1 MIQDMK
7 TKLTRLFTVALLIM
21 VSMGAMAD
29 VKVLFGEKGD
39 DKVKTDG
46 DKIEATYDGGT
57 IVVTQKVVDATKV
70 TVFLTVT
77 PNKGYTMQ
85 EKNVIEAYATAPAN
99 IGTTRAPLVSET
111 LTLDCEDFKDEYSTR
126 TYYVDVDPKLAL
138 WVKKAI
144 FSSGSKGGG
153 TRTDHSGVYYIK
165 NNNDA
170 TYYLCTSTVFYDG
183 NHYADSGEMPYLTT
197 AKTST
202 IGDDWDKDAVWRII
216 KAESGDNNYYVVHA
230 VDGKYLTLN
239 DDPSTYSDKNGNRLS
254 LHLQYFKD
262 EDKSLFNITKDNS
275 GWYNISPK
283 NKSTWSLNPA
293 GDNYDNRAGTV
304 NKTVNIT
311 GVGNN
316 KNVGGLIGLWQNSDA
331 KSKWQF
337 EQVDDKPICEA
348 PTIVNNGTISFS
360 CSTEGATVYYTIDN
374 TIPTTSS
381 SSGSVTG
388 DIEDIDVVWARAT
401 TQNSEPYYWSPLT
414 VYEIPQC
421 EKPTISIINGKLN
434 LSCATDGA
442 TIFYIINGS
451 EPTMEYDPNNKP
463 DVTEN
468 DIIKAVATKNGYHK
482 SKVASILPS
491 QTVHNTSEMNNMYAH
506 YVLASDFVVSSSV
519 GTEAEPFCGV
529 IDGGLNTFS
538 NFNKALVAYAN
549 GATIKN
555 VILDNVTIG
564 ENANGYAG
572 AICSEALGDTR
583 IYNCGVKSGT
593 ISGTN
598 AGSIVGKLD
607 GNSRVINCFSF
618 ATVSGGTWG
627 AGIVG
632 YNSFSSTKSDLRTMV
647 MNCMFYGEISSNSKL
662 SPIYG
667 GEKITNVSNLN
678 GYNYYRFDANYS
690 KNNEITDYNCALAA
704 EENYLTRFEFF
715 RNMLNSN
722 RELAAWYATGN
733 PSEGKGIGNACKM
746 AKWVLDPADKPYP
759 ILKSQDYYPSTI
771 NYEDAPTLGTIN
783 LTINESNTTLGGQ
796 TKPIGASI
804 NSTYPTTLTVYDKD
818 LAHKHFNYRTVR
830 LPYYNE
836 VGTGNCTKN
845 KVVTG
850 WKITGFS
857 GGTQGHFVKDV
868 LDYSGTTHRE
878 NEYPPYNFADR
889 YCTNK
894 DLYDG
899 PSANVGSDRVFSQ
912 GAYYD
917 VPEGVTGITI
927 EPYWGTAVY
936 LSDPTYDVAYPKGY
950 GDNNANAVFVSNM
963 GNRYIN
969 GNTASINDDNQTVY
983 TDYAS
988 AFTQVA
994 STGTVYDNAIVLV
1007 GNYHHYWGQNS
1018 PSTTKAFTI
1027 MSADL
1032 NNDCEP
1038 DYSFIVQHGTNR
1050 QDISAIRFDFINSPG
1065 LGMIQKVETDKAIP
1079 KHGIW
1084 RPKGWFEVTNTTLI
1098 QFTQFEY
1105 DGGGKPAGS
1114 PLILL
1119 GGLYDQ
1125 FVTSR
1130 YYAANSTEYIHLGSN
1145 VWMKEFCNG
1154 THTANTNT
1162 TRHIPISVTGG
1173 EFESF
1178 YLTGTFKPSVVSITD
1193 NAECYIS
1200 GGKFGDMAGAGQEQL
1215 KGDVTWLI
1223 DHADITNFYG
1233 GGIND
1238 QKPVL
1243 GHIYVEINNS
1253 QVGLYCGGP
1262 KFGNMQDNKKVTTKA
1277 KGSTFGNFYGAGYG
1291 GTSYFRYMTKDKTG
1305 EKDWDT
1311 WNADYTRKY
1320 VSGQGISTGYEC
1332 EFIPYSGGESG
1343 QADYVGRFY
1352 VLYASLSL
1360 AKTKNVESTLEDCHI
1375 TGSFY
1380 GGGKLGS
1387 VDGNIT
1393 STLKNCT
1400 DENVFGAGFSAS
1412 VEKVNVVPKGT
1423 MMKTNPAY
1431 NESVGV
1437 FTDGT
1442 YPDGVPYTWT
1452 QVASVS
1458 KDHEF
1463 DDTNHLIY
1471 TTTNLTTL
1479 GTVTGSVTLTIDGNT
1494 ILTDGKVMSVTKS
1507 VYGGGEESDVEG
1519 NTQVYITGG
1528 TITQNVFGGGKGEA
1542 DEFLCSKAMVGRNDD
1557 GRCEDPGSDTNKDK
1571 GTKVTISNGTVNGNV
1586 YGGGEVGRVE
1596 WNTQVTIGNTS
1607 GEGTPIINGNVF
1619 GAGKG
1624 KETHGYAA
1632 LVRGN
1637 SSVTIQ
1643 GNAKV
1648 RENVYGG
1655 GEQATVG
1662 RYWVKNIPTTLCE
1675 NDENET
1681 EIPTPP
1687 GDLPDEMPYKTRRGG
1702 KSTVIVQGSAQIG
1715 PDNGATE
1722 TAGHIFGA
1730 GKGVTPVYNNVPG
1743 NENRSKR
1750 MVTYDYDPDKPEAE
1764 RGPHSPEAQAAGKW
1778 EYYPDDHSFVWEYF
1792 VDDDDPTAANYKTGE
1807 AKYLEFLQTLALV
1820 TGTDV
1825 TINGA
1830 TVKGNVY
1837 GGSESGFVQDDT
1849 YVKIQG
1855 GTIGTA
1861 DSYGYVFGGGK
1872 GLVEF
1877 SEAGLVKGNATVAVS
1892 DGTIQRNVYGG
1903 GELGHVGTFTETA
1916 DGRYIKK
1923 KDQNGVDMNTGLC
1936 TVSITGGKI
1945 GPDNNSNQEIGN
1957 VFGAGKGKD
1966 DTFKCE
1972 KAMTMETSVSVG
1984 GGTVNGNVYGG
1995 GEVGRVEYDTE
2006 VTIGRKSNETAG
2018 SGTGKPIIN
2027 GSVFGAG
2034 RGVATHGYSALVRG
2048 NTRVDVEGAAGAMVK
2063 GDVFGGGEI
2072 ASVGRYGLNTENM
2085 PNILLGGGGCVVN
2098 VRGSVVI
2105 TGNVFGAG
2113 QGVDPSTFNA
2123 TGTDKTKLSRRMTVY
2138 TNSSEFKD
2146 DHTTETGTW
2155 ELYDGSVT
2163 PNIIWEYYQNEG
2175 AYSDYLQTLALA
2187 TAPNVTIDGNA
2198 KVKGSVFGG
2207 GELGLTKGSVTVT
2220 IQNGTIGTL
2229 DTSGNPVVGTGDV
2242 YGGGSLANT
2251 NTTHYVGL
2259 KNADESPKYAVEEV
2273 DGKTIKYIE
2282 TKEVHPTTIVRL
2294 IGGEV
2299 YGDAYGGG
2307 LGRLASDDVS
2317 AVEAV
2322 VVGDVL
2328 VDLNGTTTV
2337 ATDEDG
2343 RRTWT
2348 TNTGTTDPDMTGCIV
2363 RRVFGC
2369 NNINGTPQKNV
2380 TVHVYATQSRHTSKT
2395 TIGAKFVKD
2404 NVDLEKIK
2412 KNDVLET
2419 DEVYLT
2425 RLKAILADRLLFATA
2440 LSIDPATYQA
2450 ILDDEDSDAA
2460 AIKTAITGITGKI
2473 NEKTPEQINALKY
2486 DVEAVYGGGNEAAY
2500 VPETAYKPTVAPTG
2514 SKTQVIIEGCDYTC
2528 IETVYGGGNAAPV
2541 PETNVEIRSAYEIG
2555 YVFGGGNGKDNKSDG
2570 SENPGADIG
2579 QKSDGKPYGT
2589 GNANSTLEGGLIHEA
2604 YGGSN
2609 QKGVIKGS
2617 INQTTDPDAS
2627 ACELDLRKVVGAGK
2641 YADIDQDVN
2650 MILSCQPENKVN
2662 VLFAGADEA
2671 NVNGNITL
2679 TITNGNFG
2687 QVFGG
2692 NNLGGAVKGRI
2703 IVNVEETGCRP
2714 INIDELYLCGNNAAY
2729 SVYGYY
2735 QSDEVH
2741 LVTGKKIL
2749 KPRESSDDSHKPV
2762 KDYNRENDS
2771 WTVYS
2776 GEGGD
2781 TFTPYPDPVLNVISC
2796 THIGQVFG
2804 GGYGTGA
2811 FIYGN
2816 PTVNINMIQGEHYTN
2831 IASTA
2836 DNPNRLG
2843 EIGTVYGGG
2852 NAADVI
2858 GNTTVNIGMATTVT
2872 LTSVDDDT
2880 DTTNDEKHPS
2890 VLGAYITG
2898 NVFGGGNLAEVSG
2911 NTNVNICGTQNPVL
2925 DSQNNPVLDSQN
2937 KPTYTDTS
2945 VSHSG
2950 TFAVSI
2956 GNSVYGG
2963 GNAADIQGNTFV
2975 TMADGYVFNG
2985 IFGGGLAG
2993 SVGTFTR
3000 ETNVT
3005 DWGHDPDDSN
3015 HKGTCIGKPTTCTAG
3030 GTCYVVV
3037 SGGQIG
3043 PVEVATEGMNR
3054 KTNGHGDPVPQ
3065 GWVWGAGCGLV
3076 ENPSDDPDTHFKTYV
3091 NNTDVTI
3098 KGNAFI
3104 LESIIGGGE
3113 FGRVLGNTLV
3123 KIEGG
3128 QIGVGANKT
3137 ETVNG
3142 VVKPVAYTTDQ
3153 WTAAETAVRGG
3164 NASDINTI
3172 AAQMPACSHFPY
3184 GRNTGTEQN
3193 PHWVYDTYDPF
3204 ADEYKTAKGSDL
3216 YPGGSTDHASD
3227 GKTWIGCVFA
3237 GGSGYMPYKAK
3248 DATTEIITDYDWVS
3262 SAGWVEGDAE
3272 VRISGG
3278 HILTNVY
3285 GGNEYT
3291 DVKGKCKVTMT
3302 GGTIGVPRTLN
3313 QIKENPMIGNIFG
3326 AGRGDPRV
3334 HFNKTTNV
3342 EDVEI
3347 EISGGTIFGSVF
3359 GGGEDGHVLRDV
3371 AITIEN
3377 TTVTVPAAGE
3387 GQSPTTTTITPHIG
3401 TWGTSYVDGNV
3412 FGGGR
3417 GFTGEAYT
3425 AGNVAGSVKLEIKG
3439 GNILGSVYGGGR
3451 MGSVG
3456 YGLFDEG
3463 VTGYGEMRLDTD
3475 TEEGFNTSFTKGRG
3489 HTDIIIS
3496 GGTIGNNYE
3505 YIIPN
3510 STNMPDG
3517 LSVDNIGSWTPV
3529 NWTAWKNHN
3538 NIPKTEFDTT
3548 TGRLSHTKGGNVFAG
3563 GMGNLYEQDGT
3574 TYINKVDWW
3583 RLGCV
3588 KSTKLTIT
3596 GGTIKSNVYGG
3607 GELGQVVG
3615 YHTIKNSQNQ
3625 DVNLGTEITIQGS
3638 STIIGTEVKDA
3649 SNNTQYTFGS
3659 VFGGGYGSL
3668 LDKITVKNG
3677 TSDVTS
3683 YPKYIAGLI
3692 KEDTKIDMQGG
3703 AVKASIYGGGEMA
3716 SVGESTTSGETTTTT
3731 GNTYVAVSGGT
3742 VGIEPITVSGTM
3754 RYFGGAKMGNVYGG
3768 GSGHNNTVRSGRIL
3782 KNTNVTISG
3791 GTIYHNVYGGGAYG
3805 TVGDFTYSERDE
3817 TVTVNGVETTVKKVS
3832 GISGRATSGTGVAT
3846 VTITGG
3852 TIGYDGKENGMVFG
3866 SSRGDINMPGKRDDY
3881 TAWVY
3886 DTHVTIGTTGSQ
3898 TGPQINGTVYGSG
3911 ENGHTFNDTSVE
3923 IHSGTIGIEE
3933 GLPITSDGVSYS
3945 GAAYPYRGNVYGGGC
3960 GTDTYTLDDDKDGNP
3975 DDKNNDGHA
3984 EEYYNPEAGIV
3995 RGNATVTMD
4004 GGHVV
4009 RAVYGGGAMGS
4020 VGTFTTAGETYLE
4033 SHSEVPLGKPISCID
4048 GSVEGQNETGLCTVT
4063 ISGGKIGPKRQVMP
4077 NNYGNVFGAGRGE
4090 AKDTLEFP
4098 NLNISAYFNKT
4109 VVTISGTAL
4118 VRGSVYGGSESGHV
4132 LGDTW
4137 VKIQGGQ
4144 IGCGKDSEGEP
4155 YNSWDVTSLL
4165 PCASWDYEEDG
4176 YAYDMYAD
4184 ADDYDSKGGMR
4195 VATDGHT
4202 FYGNVFGGG
4211 SGYTPYAPGKWIRS
4225 AGRVEGN
4232 TQVDI
4237 TGGHILTNV
4246 YGGNECTD
4254 VLGRCTVNMS
4264 GGTVGVP
4271 RTKAEILQ
4279 NPALGYLFG
4288 AGKGDKRVLFNTWTN
4303 VKQATVSVSGGR
4315 VYGSVYGGG
4324 EDGHVGFEGDEG
4336 QYDGDAATT
4345 ISGDAHI
4352 GTNGNSGYDGNVFGG
4367 GQGSSTALTAGV
4379 VQGNV
4384 TLNIRGGQID
4394 GSVYGGGRLAS
4405 VGTHLV
4411 AVDHDNYGE
4420 LQDDNLHGN
4429 ITVNL
4434 TGGIINQDVFGGSV
4448 GSTKSVS
4455 FPNSKSNA
4463 DMGISRDVI
4472 VELNKGIKGDEKGC
4486 VVKGNIFGCNNL
4498 NSSPKGHV
4506 KVYVHATQNADAS
4519 QINDKES
4526 GRYDVLSVYGGG
4538 NMAAYEP
4545 VDLTTGKTE
4554 VIIDGCGL
4562 TSIRQ
4567 VYGGGNAASTPATD
4581 VTVNGTYEIFE
4592 LFGGGNG
4599 ADDLPDGSPNPGA
4612 NVGYKDYHLVE
4623 NDPAFATKD
4632 ARVNGEGF
4640 AEYRYGTGVAAVNI
4654 MGGTVHRVFGGSN
4667 TKGNVRQTA
4676 LTLLEEGSGCSF
4688 CVDEAYG
4695 GGKSAPMDAEAKIHM
4710 ACIPGLKAAYGGAE
4724 AADIQ
4729 GDVTLNIT
4737 NGTFERVFGGNN
4749 ISGTIRG
4756 SITVN
4761 IEETGCKPII
4771 IGELY
4776 GGGNQAGYS
4785 VRGYKKVTEG
4795 TSEVWKPRM
4804 PEDALEAG
4812 MDGTF
4817 ADPQV
4822 NIKSFTS
4829 IGEVYGGGYGEGAV
4843 MVGSPTVNINVTA
4856 DGTTEAQTY
4865 TITKTVNN
4873 QPVTDYASNFD
4884 EETITIDEG
4893 KPSEHQVTRPSHV
4906 KGKVGAINN
4915 VFGGGN
4921 AAKVVGDTH
4930 VNIGTESTVDFETDV
4945 DDPNTTDV
4953 DESAPRTV
4961 VGADIRGNVYGGGNK
4976 AEVTGGT
4983 NVTIGKEK
4991 VTTP

>member
-1 MIQDMK
+1 MKQDMND
-7 TKLTRLFTVALLIM
+7 TFRIAFRAMVVAAMTLLT
-21 VSMGAMAD
+21 VSTATAQ
-29 VKVLFGEKGD
+29 VKV
-39 DKVKTDG
+39 
-46 DKIEATYDGGT
+46 Y
-57 IVVTQKVVDATKV
+57 
-70 TVFLTVT
+70 
-77 PNKGYTMQ
+77 
-85 EKNVIEAYATAPAN
+85 
-99 IGTTRAPLVSET
+99 
-111 LTLDCEDFKDEYSTR
+111 
-126 TYYVDVDPKLAL
+126 
-138 WVKKAI
+138 
-144 FSSGSKGGG
+144 
-153 TRTDHSGVYYIK
+153 
-165 NNNDA
+165 
-170 TYYLCTSTVFYDG
+170 G
-183 NHYADSGEMPYLTT
+183 N
-197 AKTST
+197 
-202 IGDDWDKDAVWRII
+202 
-216 KAESGDNNYYVVHA
+216 
-230 VDGKYLTLN
+230 
-239 DDPSTYSDKNGNRLS
+239 
-254 LHLQYFKD
+254 
-262 EDKSLFNITKDNS
+262 
-275 GWYNISPK
+275 
-283 NKSTWSLNPA
+283 
-293 GDNYDNRAGTV
+293 
-304 NKTVNIT
+304 
-311 GVGNN
+311 
-316 KNVGGLIGLWQNSDA
+316 
-331 KSKWQF
+331 
-337 EQVDDKPICEA
+337 
-348 PTIVNNGTISFS
+348 
-360 CSTEGATVYYTIDN
+360 
-374 TIPTTSS
+374 
-381 SSGSVTG
+381 
-388 DIEDIDVVWARAT
+388 
-401 TQNSEPYYWSPLT
+401 
-414 VYEIPQC
+414 
-421 EKPTISIINGKLN
+421 
-434 LSCATDGA
+434 
-442 TIFYIINGS
+442 
-451 EPTMEYDPNNKP
+451 
-463 DVTEN
+463 
-468 DIIKAVATKNGYHK
+468 
-482 SKVASILPS
+482 
-491 QTVHNTSEMNNMYAH
+491 
-506 YVLASDFVVSSSV
+506 
-519 GTEAEPFCGV
+519 
-529 IDGGLNTFS
+529 
-538 NFNKALVAYAN
+538 
-549 GATIKN
+549 
-555 VILDNVTIG
+555 
-564 ENANGYAG
+564 
-572 AICSEALGDTR
+572 
-583 IYNCGVKSGT
+583 
-593 ISGTN
+593 
-598 AGSIVGKLD
+598 
-607 GNSRVINCFSF
+607 
-618 ATVSGGTWG
+618 
-627 AGIVG
+627 
-632 YNSFSSTKSDLRTMV
+632 
-647 MNCMFYGEISSNSKL
+647 
-662 SPIYG
+662 
-667 GEKITNVSNLN
+667 
-678 GYNYYRFDANYS
+678 
-690 KNNEITDYNCALAA
+690 
-704 EENYLTRFEFF
+704 
-715 RNMLNSN
+715 
-722 RELAAWYATGN
+722 
-733 PSEGKGIGNACKM
+733 
-746 AKWVLDPADKPYP
+746 
-759 ILKSQDYYPSTI
+759 
-771 NYEDAPTLGTIN
+771 
-783 LTINESNTTLGGQ
+783 
-796 TKPIGASI
+796 
-804 NSTYPTTLTVYDKD
+804 
-818 LAHKHFNYRTVR
+818 
-830 LPYYNE
+830 
-836 VGTGNCTKN
+836 
-845 KVVTG
+845 
-850 WKITGFS
+850 
-857 GGTQGHFVKDV
+857 
-868 LDYSGTTHRE
+868 
-878 NEYPPYNFADR
+878 
-889 YCTNK
+889 
-894 DLYDG
+894 
-899 PSANVGSDRVFSQ
+899 
-912 GAYYD
+912 
-917 VPEGVTGITI
+917 
-927 EPYWGTAVY
+927 
-936 LSDPTYDVAYPKGY
+936 
-950 GDNNANAVFVSNM
+950 
-963 GNRYIN
+963 
-969 GNTASINDDNQTVY
+969 
-983 TDYAS
+983 
-988 AFTQVA
+988 
-994 STGTVYDNAIVLV
+994 
-1007 GNYHHYWGQNS
+1007 
-1018 PSTTKAFTI
+1018 
-1027 MSADL
+1027 
-1032 NNDCEP
+1032 
-1038 DYSFIVQHGTNR
+1038 
-1050 QDISAIRFDFINSPG
+1050 
-1065 LGMIQKVETDKAIP
+1065 
-1079 KHGIW
+1079 
-1084 RPKGWFEVTNTTLI
+1084 
-1098 QFTQFEY
+1098 
-1105 DGGGKPAGS
+1105 
-1114 PLILL
+1114 
-1119 GGLYDQ
+1119 
-1125 FVTSR
+1125 
-1130 YYAANSTEYIHLGSN
+1130 
-1145 VWMKEFCNG
+1145 
-1154 THTANTNT
+1154 
-1162 TRHIPISVTGG
+1162 
-1173 EFESF
+1173 
-1178 YLTGTFKPSVVSITD
+1178 
-1193 NAECYIS
+1193 
-1200 GGKFGDMAGAGQEQL
+1200 
-1215 KGDVTWLI
+1215 
-1223 DHADITNFYG
+1223 
-1233 GGIND
+1233 
-1238 QKPVL
+1238 
-1243 GHIYVEINNS
+1243 
-1253 QVGLYCGGP
+1253 
-1262 KFGNMQDNKKVTTKA
+1262 
-1277 KGSTFGNFYGAGYG
+1277 
-1291 GTSYFRYMTKDKTG
+1291 
-1305 EKDWDT
+1305 
-1311 WNADYTRKY
+1311 
-1320 VSGQGISTGYEC
+1320 
-1332 EFIPYSGGESG
+1332 
-1343 QADYVGRFY
+1343 
-1352 VLYASLSL
+1352 
-1360 AKTKNVESTLEDCHI
+1360 
-1375 TGSFY
+1375 
-1380 GGGKLGS
+1380 
-1387 VDGNIT
+1387 
-1393 STLKNCT
+1393 
-1400 DENVFGAGFSAS
+1400 
-1412 VEKVNVVPKGT
+1412 
-1423 MMKTNPAY
+1423 
-1431 NESVGV
+1431 
-1437 FTDGT
+1437 
-1442 YPDGVPYTWT
+1442 
-1452 QVASVS
+1452 
-1458 KDHEF
+1458 
-1463 DDTNHLIY
+1463 
-1471 TTTNLTTL
+1471 
-1479 GTVTGSVTLTIDGNT
+1479 
-1494 ILTDGKVMSVTKS
+1494 
-1507 VYGGGEESDVEG
+1507 VYGGGNLADVKE
-1519 NTQVYITGG
+1519 NTAVNMSAGQVYG
-1528 TITQNVFGGGKGEA
+1528 NVFGGGKGKA
-1542 DEFLCSKAMVGRNDD
+1542 DNFKCDKAMVGEEKQENADADPASND
-1557 GRCEDPGSDTNKDK
+1557 NKDK
-1571 GTKVTISNGTVNGNV
+1571 GTIVTISNGTVGTLEGEEGSKTLKAGTGNV
-1586 YGGGEVGRVE
+1586 YGGGEIGRVE
-1596 WNTQVTIGNTS
+1596 WNTQVKIGV
-1607 GEGTPIINGNVF
+1607 GTGNGTFAPVIYGSVF

-1624 KETHGYAA
+1624 LETHGYSA

-1637 SSVTIQ
+1637 STVTVQ
-1643 GNAKV
+1643 GDAQV
-1648 RENVYGG
+1648 LHNVYGG
-1655 GEQATVG
+1655 GEKSTVG
-1662 RYWVKNIPTTLCE
+1662 RYWVKGINNSVEGAPTA
-1675 NDENET
+1675 
-1681 EIPTPP
+1681 PS
-1687 GDLPDEMPYKTRRGG
+1687 DLPDGMPYQQQSGG
-1702 KSTVIVQGSAQIG
+1702 ICRVTVQGSAIIG
-1715 PDNGATE
+1715 PDGDGPATE
-1722 TAGHIFGA
+1722 TAGHVFGA
-1730 GKGVTPVYNNVPG
+1730 GKGVNPHFVPSG
-1743 NENRSKR
+1743 EEGASQKMIKGDEEN
-1750 MVTYDYDPDKPEAE
+1750 PD
-1764 RGPHSPEAQAAGKW
+1764 RL
-1778 EYYPDDHSFVWEYF
+1778 
-1792 VDDDDPTAANYKTGE
+1792 VDFTADATHE
-1807 AKYLEFLQTLALV
+1807 TAKDAYLEFLQTLALV
-1820 TGTDV
+1820 TNSFV
-1825 TINGA
+1825 TIDGSA
-1830 TVKGNVY
+1830 TVKGSVY
-1837 GGSESGFVQDDT
+1837 GGSESGFVQHDT
-1849 YVKIQG
+1849 NVSVNA
-1855 GTIGTA
+1855 GTIGETNT
-1861 DSYGYVFGGGK
+1861 YGDVFGGGK
-1872 GLVEF
+1872 GLETF
-1877 SEAGLVKGNATVAVS
+1877 AEAGEVKGTTTVIIS
-1892 DGTIQRNVYGG
+1892 GGTMYGSVYGG
-1903 GELGHVGTFTETA
+1903 GELGEVGTINKA
-1916 DGRYIKK
+1916 NIRSYIWEE
-1923 KDQNGVDMNTGLC
+1923 NTG
-1936 TVSITGGKI
+1936 
-1945 GPDNNSNQEIGN
+1945 
-1957 VFGAGKGKD
+1957 
-1966 DTFKCE
+1966 KC
-1972 KAMTMETSVSVG
+1972 
-1984 GGTVNGNVYGG
+1984 
-1995 GEVGRVEYDTE
+1995 D
-2006 VTIGRKSNETAG
+2006 VTIDGATAVI
-2018 SGTGKPIIN
+2018 K

-2034 RGVATHGYSALVRG
+2034 RGKPDSFWCEKAMVYETNVIMSGGTVEGNVYGGGEKGRVENNTEVTIGDETKTPVVKGSVFGAGMGLETHGYSALVRNNATVNIHDKATIG
-2048 NTRVDVEGAAGAMVK
+2048 KSVY
-2063 GDVFGGGEI
+2063 GGGQI
-2072 ASVGRYGLNTENM
+2072 ASVGRYGLDAKGM
-2085 PNILLGGGGCVVN
+2085 PSILLDGGVCTVTVTGDAKIGTIGGGD
-2098 VRGSVVI
+2098 
-2105 TGNVFGAG
+2105 VFGAG
-2113 QGVDPSTFNA
+2113 KGVDYNYIPNGANRSKRMMTYNTTYKDA
-2123 TGTDKTKLSRRMTVY
+2123 DKGTTWDYS
-2138 TNSSEFKD
+2138 D
-2146 DHTTETGTW
+2146 DTE
-2155 ELYDGSVT
+2155 EYV
-2163 PNIIWEYYQNEG
+2163 WEYFTTPAQ
-2175 AYSDYLQTLALA
+2175 YSTYLETLALA
-2187 TAPNVTIDGNA
+2187 THPIVTIGGGAEVN
-2198 KVKGSVFGG
+2198 GSVYGG
-2207 GELGLTKGSVTVT
+2207 GEKGITKGAVEVN
-2220 IQNGTIGTL
+2220 INGGTIMK
-2229 DTSGNPVVGTGDV
+2229 DV
-2242 YGGGSLANT
+2242 YGGGALADT
-2251 NTTHYVGL
+2251 NTGNWSPNKYYVEATGL
-2259 KNADESPKYAVEEV
+2259 TEGETYFIIEDVYTEITDEHEKAGEGITYYNKIENSDDYVEVTGLNVGESLVKGYYTKSEAYTAVSYDEAIAESR
-2273 DGKTIKYIE
+2273 TYYE
-2282 TKEVHPTTIVRL
+2282 TKGDWTDEAKKTALHKTTVNLLGGL
-2294 IGGEV
+2294 IK
-2299 YGDAYGGG
+2299 GDAYGGG
-2307 LGRLASDDVS
+2307 LGDLAARGPGHSDVAAMVYGDVS
-2317 AVEAV
+2317 VTL
-2322 VVGDVL
+2322 GDAAAT
-2328 VDLNGTTTV
+2328 NAT
-2337 ATDEDG
+2337 AFNISYANTDEVIDAEHG
-2343 RRTWT
+2343 QYVQVV
-2348 TNTGTTDPDMTGCIV
+2348 NSG
-2363 RRVFGC
+2363 RVFGC
-2369 NNINGTPQKNV
+2369 NNLNGSPMGSVLV
-2380 TVHVYATQSRHTSKT
+2380 TVNKT
-2395 TIGAKFVKD
+2395 
-2404 NVDLEKIK
+2404 K
-2412 KNDVLET
+2412 KGNIE
-2419 DEVYLT
+2419 
-2425 RLKAILADRLLFATA
+2425 R
-2440 LSIDPATYQA
+2440 
-2450 ILDDEDSDAA
+2450 
-2460 AIKTAITGITGKI
+2460 
-2473 NEKTPEQINALKY
+2473 TPEDDTHNPGRPGMGDYANPNRKY
-2486 DVEAVYGGGNEAAY
+2486 ELAAVYGGGNLSDY
-2500 VPETAYKPTVAPTG
+2500 VPYSEEGETEKRM
-2514 SKTQVIIEGCDYTC
+2514 SKVRLTTCD
-2528 IETVYGGGNAAPV
+2528 ISVEEVYGGGNAAKV
-2541 PETNVEIRSAYEIG
+2541 PATDVLILGAYEIEN
-2555 YVFGGGNGKDNKSDG
+2555 VFGGGNGADKYTLNG
-2570 SENPGADIG
+2570 TTWITNPGADVGSEAIPG
-2579 QKSDGKPYGT
+2579 DAT
-2589 GNANSTLEGGLIHEA
+2589 TLMKGGYIHSA

-2609 QKGVIKGS
+2609 SKGDVFGTVYIDK
-2617 INQTTDPDAS
+2617 TTGGCDGCPVQVDKMVA
-2627 ACELDLRKVVGAGK
+2627 AGNNADFNRDVKVVVG
-2641 YADIDQDVN
+2641 
-2650 MILSCQPENKVN
+2650 CQGSDKTPMR
-2662 VLFAGADEA
+2662 FFGADNA
-2671 NVNGNITL
+2671 NVNGNVEV
-2679 TITNGNFG
+2679 TITSGNFG
-2687 QVFGG
+2687 QVFAG
-2692 NNLGGAVKGRI
+2692 NNIGGAIRGHI
-2703 IVNVEETGCRP
+2703 IMNIEETSDCEP
-2714 INIDELYLCGNNAAY
+2714 IRIDELYLGGNEAAY
-2729 SVYGYY
+2729 SRFGYY
-2735 QSDEVH
+2735 IKTTTSEGENATGVGDPSETAVLTTEGKLIFMPRTSADDPH
-2741 LVTGKKIL
+2741 L
-2749 KPRESSDDSHKPV
+2749 PV
-2762 KDYNRENDS
+2762 DTYNREENT
-2771 WTVYS
+2771 WTVITNP
-2776 GEGGD
+2776 D
-2781 TFTPYPDPVLNVISC
+2781 DYPLYDQPVLNIISC
-2796 THIGQVFG
+2796 TRIGEVFG
-2804 GGYGTGA
+2804 GGFGKNAIMYA
-2811 FIYGN
+2811 D
-2816 PTVNINMIQGEHYTN
+2816 PKVNINMIKGSHSSSIDATN
-2831 IASTA
+2831 
-2836 DNPNRLG
+2836 DNPNQLG
-2843 EIGTVYGGG
+2843 EIGDVFGGG
-2852 NAADVI
+2852 NAADII

-2963 GNAADIQGNTFV
+2963 GNAADILGNTFV

-3043 PVEVATEGMNR
+3043 PISVATEGMNR
-3054 KTNGHGDPVPQ
+3054 KDAQGHGDPVPQ

-3262 SAGWVEGDAE
+3262 SAGWVEGNAE

-3377 TTVTVPAAGE
+3377 TIVTVPAAGE

-3517 LSVDNIGSWTPV
+3517 LSVDNIGSWTPA

-3615 YHTIKNSQNQ
+3615 SRTATDAAGN
-3625 DVNLGTEITIQGS
+3625 DVNVSTEISISGS
-3638 STIIGTEVKDA
+3638 STIIGTEVKE
-3649 SNNTQYTFGS
+3649 SVTRYTFGS

-3668 LDKITVKNG
+3668 IEEITNNEG
-3677 TSDVTS
+3677 TAQETTS
-3683 YPKYIAGLI
+3683 YPKYIAGR
-3692 KEDTKIDMQGG
+3692 
-3703 AVKASIYGGGEMA
+3703 VKAGTKVNMTAGRVWASVYGGGEMA
-3716 SVGESTTSGETTTTT
+3716 AVGESRSLGETLTT
-3731 GNTYVAVSGGT
+3731 GYTGDTHVIISGGT
-3742 VGIEPITVSGTM
+3742 IGKEKVGST
-3754 RYFGGAKMGNVYGG
+3754 YFGGAKMGNVYGG
-3768 GSGHNNTVRSGRIL
+3768 GSGHNNTVRSGHVYG
-3782 KNTNVTISG
+3782 NTNVTISASSVSG
-3791 GTIYHNVYGGGAYG
+3791 EPKIYHNVYGGGAYG
-3805 TVGDFTYSERDE
+3805 SVGDFDYNVSEDAI
-3817 TVTVNGVETTVKKVS
+3817 THTNKVS
-3832 GISGRATSGTGVAT
+3832 GVSGRRTDHTNSGVAT

-3886 DTHVTIGTTGSQ
+3886 DTYVTIGTTGSQ

-4144 IGCGKDSEGEP
+4144 IGCGKDSEEP

-4254 VLGRCTVNMS
+4254 VWGNCIVNMS
-4264 GGTVGVP
+4264 DGTVGVP
-4271 RTKAEILQ
+4271 RTKGEILS
-4279 NPALGYLFG
+4279 NPVLGHLFG

-4303 VKQATVSVSGGR
+4303 VASTEVNITGGK

-4324 EDGHVGFEGDEG
+4324 EDGHVL
-4336 QYDGDAATT
+4336 GDAVTT
-4345 ISGDAHI
+4345 INQSSTEHPTVI
-4352 GTNGNSGYDGNVFGG
+4352 GVTGESGYDGNVFGG
-4367 GQGSSTALTAGV
+4367 GQGSTSALTAGV
-4379 VQGNV
+4379 VGGNV
-4384 TLNIRGGQID
+4384 DLKIQNGQLY

-4405 VGTHLV
+4405 VGTYFT
-4411 AVDHDNYGE
+4411 DPNDSNYGSLWTTE
-4420 LQDDNLHGN
+4420 PEKHGN
-4429 ITVNL
+4429 IFVSL
-4434 TGGIINQDVFGGSV
+4434 TGGTVTQNVFGGGMGTTDDKFGTAASL
-4448 GSTKSVS
+4448 
-4455 FPNSKSNA
+4455 
-4463 DMGISRDVI
+4463 GISRNVTVD
-4472 VELNKGIKGDEKGC
+4472 LNKDVDNDAKGC
-4486 VVKGNIFGCNNL
+4486 VVGGSIFGCNNL
-4498 NSSPKGHV
+4498 NTSPRGTV
-4506 KVYVHATQNADAS
+4506 KVHIHKTQNAGAS
-4519 QINDKES
+4519 RIDDKEP
-4526 GRYDVLSVYGGG
+4526 GRYDVMAVYGGG

-4640 AEYRYGTGVAAVNI
+4640 AEYRYGTGVAAVTI

-4795 TSEVWKPRM
+4795 TTEVWKPRM
-4804 PEDALEAG
+4804 PEDDLEAG
-4812 MDGTF
+4812 MKGKTF
-4817 ADPQV
+4817 QDPQV

-4843 MVGSPTVNINVTA
+4843 MVGSPKVSVNEAI
-4856 DGTTEAQTY
+4856 GTPGTY
-4865 TITKTVNN
+4865 PTTG
-4873 QPVTDYASNFD
+4873 DDFD
-4884 EETITIDEG
+4884 ETGFKGKTFTFDEG
-4893 KPSEHQVTRPSHV
+4893 MATEHTVTCPSHV

-4961 VGADIRGNVYGGGNK
+4961 VGADIRGNVYGGGNE